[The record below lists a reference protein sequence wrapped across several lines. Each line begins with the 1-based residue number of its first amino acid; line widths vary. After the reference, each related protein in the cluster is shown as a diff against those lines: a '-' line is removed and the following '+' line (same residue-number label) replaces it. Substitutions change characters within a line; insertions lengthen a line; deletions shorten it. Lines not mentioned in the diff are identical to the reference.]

1 MEPLVIEAALN
12 GATPKARNPHVPITP
27 KEIARDALACLEAG
41 AAIIH
46 SHIDDLALTGEAAA
60 ARYMEGWAPVLSAR
74 PDAILC
80 CTVARGERFA
90 ERFGHLPLLART
102 GMRMGVFDPGSV
114 NLATQGDDGLPGA
127 VQTVYTNTFHHI
139 ARLAALH
146 VEAGLGPSF
155 AAYEPGFLRTI
166 LAYDRAG
173 RTPPGALVK
182 LYFGGPYNII
192 DGRPGNVTFGLPPT
206 ARALDAYLE
215 MLEGCDLPW
224 SVTVMGGDVAATP
237 LARLAID
244 LGGHV
249 RVGLEDFGGERAP
262 ANSELV
268 AEVAALAA
276 RCGRPVATPDGA
288 AAIFKLPKRSG
299 DAQIGA

>member
-1 MEPLVIEAALN
+1 MDPLIIEAALN
-12 GATPKARNPHVPITP
+12 GATPKSRNPHTPIRP
-27 KEIARDALACLEAG
+27 DEIARDALACLEAG

-46 SHIDDLALTGEAAA
+46 SHVDDFALTGEAAA
-60 ARYMEGWAPVLSAR
+60 ARYMEGWAPVLAAR

-90 ERFGHLPLLART
+90 ERFGHLPLLARA

-114 NLATQGDDGLPGA
+114 NLATQGEDGLPGA

-146 VEAGLGPSF
+146 AEAGLGPSY
-155 AAYEPGFLRTI
+155 AVYEPGFLRTI

-182 LYFGGPYNII
+182 LYFGGDYNII
-192 DGRPGNVTFGLPPT
+192 DGKPGNVTFGLPPT

-249 RVGLEDFGGERAP
+249 RVGLEDFAGQRSP
-262 ANSELV
+262 SNVELV
-268 AEVAALAA
+268 AEVAAMAA
-276 RCGRPVATPDGA
+276 RCGRPVATPDEA
-288 AAIFKLPKRSG
+288 AAILKLPTR
-299 DAQIGA
+299 GAA